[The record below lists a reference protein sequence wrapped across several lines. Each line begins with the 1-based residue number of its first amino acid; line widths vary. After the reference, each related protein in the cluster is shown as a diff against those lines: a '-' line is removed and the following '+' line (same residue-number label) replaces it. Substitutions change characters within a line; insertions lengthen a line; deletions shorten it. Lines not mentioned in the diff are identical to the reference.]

1 LWRRALTEAKS
12 VVKRRLAP
20 AGSRVEPPE
29 APYLIVPV
37 LGQSNAVGMG
47 LGLDLEGLDR
57 PDPQVHQW
65 AMCGPSKGTA
75 ILAVDPLLHEIPAG
89 GVGFG
94 ITFAKHLAAETGRAV
109 LLIPGA
115 RGDTSFTPKNG
126 WTWDPAD
133 TRTRRNLYRNAIAAI
148 DAFPSAVYLGI
159 NSSPEL
165 ILSGRLAPMIAD
177 VDAARLVLE
186 ITEHATVT
194 DYDALIRAL
203 RPLRERGVRIAV
215 DDAGAG
221 YASMRH
227 ILSLKCEIIK
237 LDMSLTRDIDTDPGR
252 RALARGLISFA
263 CEIGSDITAEG
274 IETRGELEA
283 LRNLGVHKAQG
294 YYLSRPGSMEDALT
308 AFRTGCPAFAAPP
321 GP

>member
-1 LWRRALTEAKS
+1 M
-12 VVKRRLAP
+12 VKRRLAP
-20 AGSRVEPPE
+20 AGTPVAPPE

-57 PDPQVHQW
+57 PDPRVHQW

-133 TRTRRNLYRNAIAAI
+133 TRTRRNLYRNAVAAI
-148 DAFPSAVYLGI
+148 DAALARYPG
-159 NSSPEL
+159 SSVAAILWHQGETDVPLMAAQTYQTKLDSVIDDLRSRYGAEL
-165 ILSGRLAPMIAD
+165 PFLVGQMVGEEMELSGKDYGPINAVHAD
-177 VDAARLVLE
+177 TPNRRPRAAFIPGARSS
-186 ITEHATVT
+186 INGGT
-194 DYDALIRAL
+194 DRHYNAAGQREMGRAMWSAY
-203 RPLRERGVRIAV
+203 RTIAV
-215 DDAGAG
+215 DDLADYGA
-221 YASMRH
+221 
-227 ILSLKCEIIK
+227 
-237 LDMSLTRDIDTDPGR
+237 
-252 RALARGLISFA
+252 
-263 CEIGSDITAEG
+263 
-274 IETRGELEA
+274 
-283 LRNLGVHKAQG
+283 Q
-294 YYLSRPGSMEDALT
+294 
-308 AFRTGCPAFAAPP
+308 
-321 GP
+321 

>member
-20 AGSRVEPPE
+20 AGSRVDPPE

-47 LGLDLEGLDR
+47 LGLELEGLDR

-65 AMCGPSKGTA
+65 AMCGPSKGPA

-133 TRTRRNLYRNAIAAI
+133 TRTCRNLYRNAIAAI
-148 DAFPSAVYLGI
+148 DAALARYPGSSVATILWHQGETDVPLMAAPVYQTMLDSVIDDLRRRYGA
-159 NSSPEL
+159 EL
-165 ILSGRLAPMIAD
+165 PFLVGQMVGEEMELSGKDYGPINAVHADTPNRRPRAAFIPGARSSINGGTDRHYNAAGQREMGRAMWLAY
-177 VDAARLVLE
+177 R
-186 ITEHATVT
+186 T
-194 DYDALIRAL
+194 
-203 RPLRERGVRIAV
+203 IAV
-215 DDAGAG
+215 DDLADYGA
-221 YASMRH
+221 
-227 ILSLKCEIIK
+227 
-237 LDMSLTRDIDTDPGR
+237 
-252 RALARGLISFA
+252 
-263 CEIGSDITAEG
+263 
-274 IETRGELEA
+274 
-283 LRNLGVHKAQG
+283 Q
-294 YYLSRPGSMEDALT
+294 
-308 AFRTGCPAFAAPP
+308 
-321 GP
+321 